1 MIKIAVRLD
10 KIRRLNETSI
20 EVLKIIIEK
29 IGAGTGR
36 VDYGEIAERLHVGRS
51 SVKYAID
58 QMIRYGT
65 LQIVNRE
72 LCVRDSIIWFEE

>member
-36 VDYGEIAERLHVGRS
+36 VDYGEIAERLQIGRS
-51 SVKYAID
+51 SVKYAVD
-58 QMIRYGT
+58 QMLRYGT
-65 LQIVNRE
+65 VQIVDRE